1 MGFGGSPAVFPII
14 NGPDLTGFDPRN
26 IPKARLA
33 GETGDG
39 FNGSTYLVDRHSL
52 VDEVN

>member
-1 MGFGGSPAVFPII
+1 MGFGVSPAVFPMV
-14 NGPDLTGFDPRN
+14 NGPGLPGFDPRN
-26 IPKARLA
+26 IPKAPLA
-33 GETGDG
+33 GETGGG